1 MKITLSIILLV
12 VLLLCAYF
20 VFLSVTD
27 EVPEARLVNGQ
38 LRPCPDTPNCVSSE
52 TSGEKYIEPIAATSG
67 TSLDDLWENVID
79 AIKQQGGQIES
90 QDENYVW
97 ATFQSK
103 LFRFTDDVEIRLDD
117 EKGVVQIRSGSRSG
131 KSDLG
136 VNRKRVEAIRAAAK

>member
-1 MKITLSIILLV
+1 MKITLSVILLV
-12 VLLLCAYF
+12 ILLVCAYF

-52 TSGEKYIEPIAATSG
+52 TIGEKYIEPIEAAGDTA
-67 TSLDDLWENVID
+67 LDDLWERVID
-79 AIKQQGGQIES
+79 TIKQQGGHIES
-90 QDENYVW
+90 QDETYVW
-97 ATFQSK
+97 ATFQSR

-117 EKGVVQIRSGSRSG
+117 DKSVVQIRSGSRSG

-136 VNRKRVEAIRAAAK
+136 VNRKRVEAIRAAVK

>member
-1 MKITLSIILLV
+1 MKITLSVILLL
-12 VLLLCAYF
+12 VLLVCAYF

-52 TSGEKYIEPIAATSG
+52 TTGEKYIEPIQAAG
-67 TSLDDLWENVID
+67 DIALDDLWERVID
-79 AIKQQGGQIES
+79 TIKQQGGHIES
-90 QDENYVW
+90 QEETYVW

-117 EKGVVQIRSGSRSG
+117 DKGVVQIRSGSRSG

-136 VNRKRVEAIRAAAK
+136 VNRKRVEAIRAAVK

>member
-1 MKITLSIILLV
+1 MKITLSIILLI

-52 TSGEKYIEPIAATSG
+52 TNGEKYIEPIAATSG

-117 EKGVVQIRSGSRSG
+117 DKGVVQIRSGSRSG

-136 VNRKRVEAIRAAAK
+136 VNRKRVEAIRAAVK